1 MQNYKIIIE
10 YDGSNFVGWQR
21 QDNGISIQQLVEE
34 AIQKLSKQKII
45 LLMIIDILKQIYP
58 PNQLV
63 VLFLIFRQH

>member
-45 LLMIIDILKQIYP
+45 
-58 PNQLV
+58 
-63 VLFLIFRQH
+63 